1 MVIEMNIQNGKRE
14 VTSIRYKKT
23 LSGIMSLFIGVACV
37 GCSGPSQKKT
47 TVKWIVPGER
57 IDGFDLVERKINEIT
72 EKRLGIGVEFDF
84 IPQDRGY
91 GNRINAKI
99 DAGENFDLCFTG
111 WLDSYEARVYDDK
124 LMALDALL
132 EYTPKLKAALQE
144 YLWENAEINGK
155 IYAVPN
161 QQISA
166 SSTALVFN
174 KELVDKYQFDL
185 STVHTSEDIE
195 PFLEILKNNEPDIF
209 PYRTNWG
216 YGGIITAD
224 DGEYY
229 YDLTLETM
237 RVVYEDGEFSVK
249 KMTEC
254 RHALNAARK
263 LHEWY
268 ERGYVRKDVAVA
280 IDSAEELA
288 EGKYGVWLETY
299 KPGIVR
305 QRKLLT
311 GNDVY
316 AVQIGKPFMTT
327 GAGNGAMT
335 GINSNSEHPL
345 EAIKLLELVNTE
357 PDILNLLTYG
367 IEGINYIKKSDN
379 VAERTDKI
387 FSNSTW
393 LFGNQFIIYTDSED
407 DEDIWEETQRIND
420 SARKSPL
427 MGFRPDTAEI
437 KTELAGCKE
446 ILGKYNVIGNGTIDP
461 DVYWQDFDR
470 DLDEAGSEKIKRV
483 LEKQISKFLSEK

>member
-1 MVIEMNIQNGKRE
+1 MNGKIGKRE
-14 VTSIRYKKT
+14 VVMIRRKKV
-23 LSGIMSLFIGVACV
+23 LSGVMSLVVTAVCI
-37 GCSGPSQKKT
+37 GCSCTPQKKIII
-47 TVKWIVPGER
+47 KWVVPGER
-57 IDGFDLVERKINEIT
+57 ISGFDSIERKINEIT
-72 EKRLGIGVEFDF
+72 EERLGIGVEFDF
-84 IPQDRGY
+84 VQQDHGY

-111 WLDSYEARVYDDK
+111 WLDSYEARVYDDR

-132 EYTPKLKAALQE
+132 EYTPKLMAELPD
-144 YLWENAEINGK
+144 YLWENAKVKGK

-166 SSTALVFN
+166 ISTALVFN
-174 KELVDKYQFDL
+174 KKLVDKYGFDL

-195 PFLEILKNNEPDIF
+195 PFLETIKNNEPDIF

-237 RVVYEDGEFSVK
+237 RVVYEDGELSVK

-254 RHALNAARK
+254 RHTLNAARK

-268 ERGYVRKDVAVA
+268 EKGYVRKDVAVS
-280 IDSAEELA
+280 IDSVEDLT

-327 GAGNGAMT
+327 GTGNGAMT
-335 GINSNSEHPL
+335 GINANSEHPL
-345 EAIKLLELVNTE
+345 ESIKLLELVNTE

-367 IEGINYIKKSDN
+367 IEGKNYIKKSDN
-379 VAERTDKI
+379 VAKRTDKV

-393 LFGNQFIIYTDSED
+393 VFGNQFIIYTDSED
-407 DEDIWEETQRIND
+407 DENVWEETKRINN

-427 MGFRPDTAEI
+427 MGFRPDTSQI
-437 KTELAGCKE
+437 QTELAGCKE
-446 ILGKYNVIGNGTIDP
+446 ILGKYKVVSNGTIDP
-461 DVYWQDFDR
+461 DTYWQDFDR
-470 DLDEAGSEKIKRV
+470 DLDEAGAEKIKRV
-483 LEKQISKFLSEK
+483 LEEQISKFLSEK